1 MEELFCEQ
9 QVRLEC
15 VMSAMDMNIAMI
27 EKFGT
32 TIDVYELSEKLYKY
46 IMDREI
52 PKSTDLN

>member
-1 MEELFCEQ
+1 MDDLNCYQ
-9 QVRLEC
+9 QIRLEC

>member
-1 MEELFCEQ
+1 
-9 QVRLEC
+9 
-15 VMSAMDMNIAMI
+15 MSAMDMNIAMI